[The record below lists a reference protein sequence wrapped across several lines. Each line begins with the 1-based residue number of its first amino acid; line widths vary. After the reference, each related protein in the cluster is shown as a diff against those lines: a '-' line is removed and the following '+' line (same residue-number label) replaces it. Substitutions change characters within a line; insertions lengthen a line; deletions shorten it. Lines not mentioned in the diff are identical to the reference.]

1 MLFYLPLMALLT
13 PHHAMNAAASTRL
26 VRQTAALAESTTVGM
41 RVMRGIKV
49 SDPPRIDGRLD
60 EPVWA
65 TAKPATDFTQNYPQ
79 GGAPATRRTEA
90 RVLFVG
96 DAVYVGMRAFDSP
109 DSIVAPLMRRDAR
122 ANFDM
127 LEVLFDSFHDRRS
140 AFHFGVNPAGVKFDV
155 YHYDDTQVD
164 INWDAV
170 WDVAVSRDSLGWSA
184 EFRIPLSQLRYTVP
198 DRPATWGINFYRNIG
213 RRQEWSSWAPVPQ
226 GEGREVSRFGEIAE
240 IDSLMPARRR
250 EITPYVSASVTR
262 APGEQAN
269 PFFRSSAFEGGAGV
283 DAKFGVGNGL
293 TLDLTVHPD
302 FGQIEA
308 DPSEVNISGFETTFM
323 ERRPFFV
330 ENGKLFELS
339 IYESPDEVLFY
350 PRRVGRAPQV
360 SPDSTALFTQQPS
373 QTTILSAAKLSGKTS
388 NGLSVGLLE
397 AATGAEFAEVIDT
410 LGRRLRQPVEPA
422 TNYAVA
428 RVQKDLRAGK
438 SAIGA
443 MATATN
449 RFNLGATAS
458 ELHKAA
464 YGAGLDFRHQFGGE
478 SGSTYELFGALFAS
492 TVQGSAH
499 SIAETQRSSTH
510 YFQRP
515 DADHLTYDTTRTS
528 LSGYGA
534 RLQFDRMT
542 GPVRYGNAFYT
553 RTPGFEVN
561 DIGIQKVAD
570 WSENFTW
577 IGTRHLTPGAV
588 FNYWN
593 AFANT
598 WSWWTYGGERTFT
611 QFNVDLEGEL
621 RNFWGSFIRVGRR
634 LPAHTLRLRGGP
646 LFAED
651 GGWVVFGN
659 FYSPQQKSLRLNA
672 SYSLMR
678 SDAPGTR
685 SLSFAPTV
693 VWQPLSNALLTLGP
707 TLSREQSDIFYVA
720 QSGSDAS
727 PRYVLGALDRTT
739 AAVTTRLD
747 LAFSPELTLQF
758 YGQPFLSAGMYS
770 DFKEVTSPR
779 APKYADRF
787 RRFDPQLKDGVY
799 SADTD
804 GNGVPDLEFA
814 DPAFNVREFR
824 SNAVLRWEYRP
835 GSTLFLVWSQGRHS
849 DTEPTPFELS
859 RDATVLFRTVPE
871 NVFLVKVS
879 RWMSF

>member
-1 MLFYLPLMALLT
+1 MLFCLPLLVLLA
-13 PHHAMNAAASTRL
+13 HHGMNSAASSRL
-26 VRQTAALAESTTVGM
+26 GAQTAAVAESTTVGM
-41 RVMRGIKV
+41 RVIRGIKV
-49 SDPPRIDGRLD
+49 ADAPRIDGRLD
-60 EPVWA
+60 DPVWA
-65 TAKPATDFTQNYPQ
+65 SAPVATDFTQNYPH
-79 GGAPATRRTEA
+79 GGVPATRRTEA

-109 DSIVAPLMRRDAR
+109 DSIIAPLMRRDAT
-122 ANFDM
+122 ANYDM
-127 LEVLFDSFHDRRS
+127 LEVLFDSFHDRRT
-140 AFHFGVNPAGVKFDV
+140 AFHFGVNPAGVKFDI
-155 YHYDDTQVD
+155 YHYDDSQAD
-164 INWDAV
+164 ISWDAV
-170 WDVAVSRDSLGWSA
+170 WDVAVSRDSLGWCA
-184 EFRIPLSQLRYTVP
+184 EFRIPLSQLRYSVTGE
-198 DRPATWGINFYRNIG
+198 PATWGVNFYRIIG
-213 RRQEWSSWAPVPQ
+213 RSQEWSSWAPVPQ
-226 GEGREVSRFGEIAE
+226 GEGREVSRFGELTD
-240 IDSLMPARRR
+240 IDSLTSVRRR
-250 EITPYVSASVTR
+250 EIIPYVSGSMSRV
-262 APGEQAN
+262 PGERAN
-269 PFFRSSAFEGGAGV
+269 PFFKSNAFEGGAGV

-302 FGQIEA
+302 FGQVEA
-308 DPSEVNISGFETTFM
+308 DPSEVNISGFETTFT

-350 PRRVGRAPQV
+350 PRRIGRAPQV
-360 SPDSTALFTQQPS
+360 VPDTTAPFVQEPA
-373 QTTILSAAKLSGKTS
+373 QTTIISAAKLSGKTS
-388 NGLSVGLLE
+388 KGLSVGLLE
-397 AATGAEFAEVIDT
+397 AVTGAEFADVIDT
-410 LGRRLRQPVEPA
+410 LGRQLRQPVEPA
-422 TNYAVA
+422 TSYTVA

-449 RFNLGATAS
+449 RFNLGATAL
-458 ELHKAA
+458 ELHKSA
-464 YGAGLDFRHQFGGE
+464 YSGGLDFRHQFGGE

-492 TVQGSAH
+492 AVDGSAH
-499 SIAETQRSSTH
+499 SIAETQRSSAH

-528 LSGYGA
+528 MSGYAG

-542 GPVRYGNAFYT
+542 GRVRFGNAFYT

-577 IGTRHLTPGAV
+577 IGTRHLTPGTV

-593 AFANT
+593 LYANT

-621 RNFWGSFIRVGRR
+621 RNFWGSFVRLGRR
-634 LPAHTLRLRGGP
+634 LPAATLRLRGGP
-646 LFAED
+646 LFAEE

-672 SYSLMR
+672 SYSLTR
-678 SDAPGTR
+678 SDAPGTQAF
-685 SLSFAPTV
+685 SFAPTV
-693 VWQPLSNALLTLGP
+693 LWQPLTNATLTLGP
-707 TLSREQSDIFYVA
+707 TFSRERSDIFYVA
-720 QSGSDAS
+720 QSGTDAS
-727 PRYVLGALDRTT
+727 ARYVLGALDRTT

-758 YGQPFLSAGMYS
+758 YGQPFLSAGTYS

-799 SADTD
+799 TADTD
-804 GNGVPDLEFA
+804 GNGVPDLQFA

-824 SNAVLRWEYRP
+824 SNAVLRWEYRS
-835 GSTLFLVWSQGRHS
+835 GSTLYVVWSQGRHS
-849 DTEPTPFELS
+849 DAEPTPFELTH
-859 RDATVLFRTVPE
+859 DATVLFRTVPE
-871 NVFLVKVS
+871 NQFMVKVS